1 MTRTTQQVLTSV
13 ECRCVLLWLAQA
25 LLTYIC
31 QLSGL
36 LAVQRRLH
44 VRYMGCINISNL
56 SRTCVPLHVLG
67 YVRHAACT
75 GSRSTNASLSQS
87 RTDSGPSVALRRCSA
102 NGGMPLVVKLN
113 SPQHSASHMA
123 PLHLYSTGD
132 SKHACSVAC
141 VLLNCG
147 MPLVLKPHSC
157 EHCVSH

>member
-1 MTRTTQQVLTSV
+1 MTRTTQQVLTSA

-75 GSRSTNASLSQS
+75 GSQSTNASLSQS

-102 NGGMPLVVKLN
+102 NCGMPLVVKFN

-132 SKHACSVAC
+132 SKHTCSVAC
-141 VLLNCG
+141 VLLNCS